1 MDIQTKIN
9 NYSAIL
15 LKRYEA
21 EKIRLNDKDKDVCIR
36 IPIKTIDKV
45 KVDVRLLFS
54 NTASIV
60 EITVDDF
67 YEDEDMN
74 DICLHR
80 VVILNTKAFTTVAE
94 YILVN
99 INQLKLDIKGKL
111 VNKKDL
117 IEDQLLEHE
126 LLSGLDN
133 IHLDNIEL
141 HADECCVCN
150 NLTETKTRCNHCVC
164 YRCMTHIK
172 PVENNNSYRENDIP
186 CPICRQDIRYL
197 N

>member
-1 MDIQTKIN
+1 MDNQTRIN

-15 LKRYEA
+15 LKKYKA
-21 EKIRLNDKDKDVCIR
+21 EKKEQKDKNKNVFIR

-45 KVDVRLLFS
+45 KVWVKLLFS
-54 NTASIV
+54 DTASIL
-60 EITVDDF
+60 EICLSDF
-67 YEDEDMN
+67 YEDEDME
-74 DICLHR
+74 DVYLHR
-80 VVILNTKAFTTVAE
+80 VVIHNAKAFTKVAE

-99 INQLKLDIKGKL
+99 INELKLDITGKL
-111 VNKKDL
+111 VNKKD
-117 IEDQLLEHE
+117 IIDDQMLEHQ
-126 LLSGLDN
+126 LLSGF
-133 IHLDNIEL
+133 DNIEL
-141 HADECCVCN
+141 HGDECCVCN